1 MTARYPALALPINF
15 VALPQDVMPGD
26 AVWKGASLLGRHET
40 VNELWVRENE
50 FDLLG
55 VRALKD
61 RCFAL
66 Y

>member
-1 MTARYPALALPINF
+1 
-15 VALPQDVMPGD
+15 MPGD

-40 VNELWVRENE
+40 VNELWVRANE

-66 Y
+66 F